1 MALLAGP
8 IVGAVAAL
16 VWLLPRPNWIAVDR
30 HYQLKD
36 RTESA
41 LDFARRQVPADKQAF
56 AELQLA
62 DAMSH
67 LSRVEP
73 EAVAPYQAPRF
84 LPGAVLAA
92 ALAVV
97 LAVVPLKPDE
107 ASASPS
113 TPDEN
118 IVALADEIAD
128 SLKQLEDELNKD
140 VDPEL
145 EELKQKAEELKEPG
159 VDVKEALAK
168 ISEMQAAIQSAQ
180 SQASLEQVD
189 QQLQEIGE
197 AMASAKALEGAG
209 QALAEGKYDKA
220 AKELAELEDIELERN
235 EARST
240 AEKLKKA
247 ARRARG
253 DAGDGSIS
261 DASNELAEGIEE
273 DDSDKVKGAA
283 KKLGEK
289 AKGQARKKKIQDLL
303 NAELASLSE
312 RKGNCQKNSTAKG
325 KKKEK
330 SLNPSQ
336 VYGMSESG
344 NIDGDTTNLAANL
357 NKEQITGQAGEGESE
372 FETSS
377 SSEGRQEAQRRYK
390 DVYQKYKKMS
400 DAVLESEN
408 IPLGHRQTI
417 RPQQAEEA
425 AAKKAE

>member
-247 ARRARG
+247 AKRARG

-289 AKGQARKKKIQDLL
+289 AKGQARKKKINDLL